1 MGSGDHALGASELG
15 GICALLGLSL
25 WRRIAGTRF
34 LSGGLRVAA
43 EQSRGKSKQIFFC
56 RKVLAR
62 LPRGLSRSSRRRTS
76 SRPNAF
82 ALALAFL
89 GAFSLLARLTP
100 RRGLS
105 RLDLSLA
112 VNGGPILSFPFGQC
126 AQAARLLPSRL
137 STRREGENFFLA
149 QVFGR
154 SKPRGESRR
163 RPSGFPP
170 KKSDSDDRR
179 PAGFTFPMTSHTQK
193 NVRVSP
199 RSLSSSLFRPH
210 RLAPPSARR

>member
-112 VNGGPILSFPFGQC
+112 VN
-126 AQAARLLPSRL
+126 AAL
-137 STRREGENFFLA
+137 F
-149 QVFGR
+149 
-154 SKPRGESRR
+154 
-163 RPSGFPP
+163 
-170 KKSDSDDRR
+170 
-179 PAGFTFPMTSHTQK
+179 
-193 NVRVSP
+193 
-199 RSLSSSLFRPH
+199 SLSPLD
-210 RLAPPSARR
+210 SARRLLVFCPRDSRLGGRARIFSSHKSLGGRNREASPDEGRQAFRQKNQTLTTGGLLASHFP